1 MGNQNFTPQQTFGK
15 NKPVGIR
22 GCAFSKEHVPVEL
35 LRYGRLGYSQRVG
48 KMYQS
53 RPSACKVYVNKVKF
67 QNGKDEL
74 FLCNDLVLP
83 TKADTQPVKQST
95 VGRSAGPRNS
105 GSRIVNS
112 RYKS

>member
-1 MGNQNFTPQQTFGK
+1 MGNHNFKPQQAFGK
-15 NKPVGIR
+15 NKPVGVR
-22 GCAFSKEHVPVEL
+22 GCSFSKEHVPVEL
-35 LRYGRLGYSQRVG
+35 LRYGRLGYSQKVG

-53 RPSACKVYVNKVKF
+53 RGGHEVYVNKVKF
-67 QNGKDEL
+67 PNGKEEL
-74 FLCNDLVLP
+74 FLCSDLSAP
-83 TKADTQPVKQST
+83 TKADLQPVKQQSS